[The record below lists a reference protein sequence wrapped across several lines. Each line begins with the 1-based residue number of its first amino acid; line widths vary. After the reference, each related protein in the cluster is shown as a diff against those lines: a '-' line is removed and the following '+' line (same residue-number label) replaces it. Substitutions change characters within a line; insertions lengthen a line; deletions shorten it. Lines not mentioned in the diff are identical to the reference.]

1 MAGNINVMEFIW
13 KTLDKAP
20 DGCVY
25 YTLEFIDFLWDH
37 GFVDTQKFSRQV
49 WRSAFEPYKQA
60 NGSFK
65 LNQAEFFT
73 LDKYRYTGEI
83 YCPFEAMQINEGKY
97 TDEGFEQLSQ
107 DSIRPSCGIDA
118 SPFQQFIESIKNEFR
133 QPDGLI
139 LIKLAAKQK
148 IKKLL
153 EESPSPLRRLE
164 VMFDS
169 MLRKAGAAKQA
180 ATDLKSVS
188 KSATPEQIAAL
199 QTSTFATGPT
209 SLAES
214 KAEELKKMTKAIP
227 NKSEDLNVEGAET
240 LTKLKRSRKGMR
252 G

>member
-13 KTLDKAP
+13 KTIDKAH

-83 YCPFEAMQINEGKY
+83 YCPFDAMQINEGKY

-107 DSIRPSCGIDA
+107 DSIHLRASSRNSSARTPQGIARALRATTRQRSLSSA
-118 SPFQQFIESIKNEFR
+118 SQNVNAPPRNWAGGVGCLWPVPTYDERHTEV
-133 QPDGLI
+133 DCTEGT
-139 LIKLAAKQK
+139 
-148 IKKLL
+148 
-153 EESPSPLRRLE
+153 RRLARHE
-164 VMFDS
+164 
-169 MLRKAGAAKQA
+169 
-180 ATDLKSVS
+180 
-188 KSATPEQIAAL
+188 
-199 QTSTFATGPT
+199 
-209 SLAES
+209 
-214 KAEELKKMTKAIP
+214 
-227 NKSEDLNVEGAET
+227 
-240 LTKLKRSRKGMR
+240 
-252 G
+252 